1 MATPSHLLA
10 DLKAYSVYSKD
21 LYICSLSLSLFSSRL
36 SKEQNFTKESSWRGR
51 LHVHVKRA
59 VRPAHA
65 TFLQHKKPTS
75 SAADGIT
82 GGSRLTSQTVLRQEV
97 PTATSKSYTF
107 KTSMVI

>member
-1 MATPSHLLA
+1 MATPSNLLA
-10 DLKAYSVYSKD
+10 DLKAYS
-21 LYICSLSLSLFSSRL
+21 
-36 SKEQNFTKESSWRGR
+36 
-51 LHVHVKRA
+51 
-59 VRPAHA
+59 
-65 TFLQHKKPTS
+65 HKKPTS

>member
-1 MATPSHLLA
+1 MKQINNLFINLEEEESAEQSIFFHCLEDQMQKKDNLTYVFQV
-10 DLKAYSVYSKD
+10 LKNNS
-21 LYICSLSLSLFSSRL
+21 
-36 SKEQNFTKESSWRGR
+36 Q
-51 LHVHVKRA
+51 RA

-65 TFLQHKKPTS
+65 TVLQHKKPAS

-107 KTSMVI
+107 KTSIVI